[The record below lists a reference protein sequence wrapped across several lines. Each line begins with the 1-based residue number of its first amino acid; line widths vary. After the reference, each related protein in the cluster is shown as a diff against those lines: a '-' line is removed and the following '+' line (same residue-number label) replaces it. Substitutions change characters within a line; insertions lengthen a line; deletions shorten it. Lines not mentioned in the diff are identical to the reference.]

1 VSRER
6 PRDSVRRRTSQ
17 VAVASALVALA
28 ACATQPPSADER
40 AAFGDVAVEVIAA
53 PESIDWDRPVTGWP
67 AGLGMGAVRGVGA
80 VVVFP
85 AYALVR
91 LHDFFG
97 PGAGEAVAVLAVP
110 AVVGGAAAGAVWA
123 PVSVVGGA
131 VTAAAPEEIEAAE
144 PVVRGILEDPG
155 LWATVGAH
163 FGDAVR
169 RHARRDLVPP
179 AQATTIVEVRL
190 VSIERGSA
198 WNWWTFDRPF
208 EATVEVS
215 VRVVR
220 TSDGHVVWSD
230 TRKAVG
236 GSRGGA
242 VTHTYVEW
250 ALDEGA
256 PLRAAVDAALRSLA
270 EEFAILIFAAPAQ
283 FAPPPRPPAA
293 PKTWYFDS

>member
-1 VSRER
+1 MSTIR
-6 PRDSVRRRTSQ
+6 PVRRRTPQ
-17 VAVASALVALA
+17 IAAVSALVALA
-28 ACATQPPSADER
+28 ACETLPPTSTDR
-40 AAFGDVAVEVIAA
+40 AAFGDVAVEVHAA
-53 PESIDWDRPVTGWP
+53 PPSIDWDRPVTGWP

-85 AYALVR
+85 LYALA
-91 LHDFFG
+91 
-97 PGAGEAVAVLAVP
+97 GAGSVGGGGGGGGTGDGVGMAVFGAAVVAVGV
-110 AVVGGAAAGAVWA
+110 AAGVVWA

-131 VTAAAPEEIEAAE
+131 VTAPSPEVVEAAE

-169 RHARRDLVPP
+169 RHAGRDLVPP

-208 EATVEVS
+208 DATVEVS

-230 TRKAVG
+230 TRKSVAG
-236 GSRGGA
+236 PLGGA

-270 EEFAILIFAAPAQ
+270 EEFAYVIFTAPTSDWRAT
-283 FAPPPRPPAA
+283 PSPDEP
-293 PKTWYFDS
+293 